1 MALLDVVHYGDPILR
16 KECKSVTNY
25 KILPDIIEDMFEE
38 PGKMNNCPNDPYTIS
53 DAAHVYKQLRAKLL

>member
-25 KILPDIIEDMFEE
+25 KILPDIIEDMF
-38 PGKMNNCPNDPYTIS
+38 D
-53 DAAHVYKQLRAKLL
+53 LRKLQKCKAKYCSHDFFP